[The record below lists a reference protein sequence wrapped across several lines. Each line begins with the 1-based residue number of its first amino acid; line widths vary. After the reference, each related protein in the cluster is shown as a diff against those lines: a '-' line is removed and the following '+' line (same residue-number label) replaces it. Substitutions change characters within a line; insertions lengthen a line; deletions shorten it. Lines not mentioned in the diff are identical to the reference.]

1 MTSEELK
8 EEIDLVITTET
19 TPASITPT
27 DVGDTLKLMV
37 DYVDQEIGSIYKTVI
52 FQSGTSNPTK
62 SDKFN
67 TTDLTFTISRQSLGV
82 YRLTPSSAIT
92 EDVCVKLF
100 LQNNTFIGQ
109 GFRFDNQ
116 ESYIDIKTTFWND
129 VFGEYALTDDLINN
143 ATLELEIYN

>member
-8 EEIDLVITTET
+8 DEIDLAITSET
-19 TPASITPT
+19 SPASITPT

-37 DYVDQEIGSIYKTVI
+37 DYVDQEIGSVYKTFI
-52 FQSGTSNPTK
+52 SQSGTSNPTK

-67 TTDLTFTISRQSLGV
+67 TTGLTFDISRQALGV
-82 YRLTPSSAIT
+82 YRLTPSSSIT
-92 EDVCVKLF
+92 GGVCIKLF

-109 GFRFDNQ
+109 SFRFDNQ
-116 ESYIDIKTTFWND
+116 ETYIDIRTTFWND